1 MHYGPSTYRTYIG
14 SRVLRVV
21 SGAKLG
27 QFAQILQFSLLTCN
41 MEIAQVM
48 PQIVVKGLN
57 IWFNIF

>member
-14 SRVLRVV
+14 SVVLRVV
-21 SGAKLG
+21 SGAK
-27 QFAQILQFSLLTCN
+27 FAQILQFSLLTCN